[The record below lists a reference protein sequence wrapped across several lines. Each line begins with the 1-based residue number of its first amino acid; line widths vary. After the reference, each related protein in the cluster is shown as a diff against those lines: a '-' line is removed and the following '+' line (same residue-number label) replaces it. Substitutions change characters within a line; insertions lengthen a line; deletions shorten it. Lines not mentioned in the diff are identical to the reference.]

1 MILTGLDSRERCTS
15 SVIFCTA
22 FYLFFVPPPS
32 SLPECRR
39 IHIVQLN
46 DPVRGQT
53 QMEQEGEGP

>member
-15 SVIFCTA
+15 SVIFYTA
-22 FYLFFVPPPS
+22 FYLFCPTS
-32 SLPECRR
+32 NLPECRR

-53 QMEQEGEGP
+53 QMEQDGEGT

>member
-22 FYLFFVPPPS
+22 FYLFLPPPS

-46 DPVRGQT
+46 DPVHGQT

>member
-1 MILTGLDSRERCTS
+1 MILTGLNSREKCTS
-15 SVIFCTA
+15 SV
-22 FYLFFVPPPS
+22 FYLFVPPTPS

-53 QMEQEGEGP
+53 QTEQEEGEGP